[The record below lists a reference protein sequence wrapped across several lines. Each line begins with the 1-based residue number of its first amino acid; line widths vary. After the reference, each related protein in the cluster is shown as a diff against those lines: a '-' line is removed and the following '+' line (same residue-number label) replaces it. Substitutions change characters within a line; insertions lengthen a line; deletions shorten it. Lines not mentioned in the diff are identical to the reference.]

1 MFNLRPARTSPH
13 VTEAR
18 AGSRNKGRCGTP
30 VIGIR
35 NNTVSLIDTYN
46 KLMAYKRIGKARRK
60 AQERVER
67 GTGGPM
73 DPDRRR
79 MVYAA
84 QRDGGA
90 MTPRQAR
97 RFAQKLAK
105 HLLAGVGA

>member
-1 MFNLRPARTSPH
+1 MN
-13 VTEAR
+13 
-18 AGSRNKGRCGTP
+18 GT
-30 VIGIR
+30 R

-60 AQERVER
+60 AQERAQMV
-67 GTGGPM
+67 TGAPM
-73 DPDRRR
+73 DPDRRL
-79 MVYAA
+79 MAYAA

-105 HLLAGVGA
+105 HPIGVDA